1 MPSTFVIGDVQ
12 GCDDQ
17 LQALLEKIDAIDSK
31 AQLLF
36 AGDLVNRGPKSLASL
51 RRIKNLGPRANT
63 VLGNHDLH
71 LLAVANGIR
80 PRHRNDT
87 LDELLAAPDREELL
101 DWLRHRPMVIA
112 HDNYLLVH
120 AGVFA
125 QWDKAQTLAL
135 AQEVEQQ
142 LRSDDYHTLL
152 SDMYGNQPE
161 QWSDDLQG
169 IQRIRC
175 IINGLTRMRFCHFDG
190 SMDFDLKEGSDN
202 APEHLTPWFDL
213 THRRTQDCTIVFGHW
228 STLGLVL
235 RDNIISLDT
244 GCVWGGKLSAVRLED
259 RLVVQVKSEQHQ
271 VPF

>member
-1 MPSTFVIGDVQ
+1 MASTFVIGDVQ

-17 LQALLEKIDAIDSK
+17 LHALLAQIDAIDPQ
-31 AQLLF
+31 AHLLF
-36 AGDLVNRGPKSLASL
+36 AGDLVNRGPKSLATL
-51 RRIKNLGPRANT
+51 RRVKDLGERANT

-71 LLAVANGIR
+71 LLAVAKGIR

-87 LDELLAAPDREELL
+87 LDDILAAPDREELL
-101 DWLRHRPMVIA
+101 HWLRHRPMAIA
-112 HDNYLLVH
+112 HDNKLLVH

-135 AQEVEQQ
+135 AQEVEQH
-142 LRSDDYHTLL
+142 LRSDDDRTLL
-152 SDMYGNQPE
+152 AGMYGNHPN
-161 QWSDDLQG
+161 QWHDDLQG
-169 IQRIRC
+169 MERTRC
-175 IINGLTRMRFCHFDG
+175 IINGLTRMRFCHSDG
-190 SMDFDLKEGSDN
+190 SMDFDLKEGSDK

-213 THRRTQDCTIVFGHW
+213 AQRKTQDCTLIFGHW

-235 RDNIISLDT
+235 RDNLISVDT

-259 RLVVQVKSEQHQ
+259 RLVVQVASEQHQ